1 MSGTARLYRTPQ
13 RMRQATLFEARVI
26 AQESDGGWRLSS
38 GAVVRTAV
46 SCLLC
51 PLPGDRVLAGG
62 SGEGAPFILH
72 ILERDAGQEAR
83 LHVAGASALGV
94 AQQRIELAATEQV
107 AIRSLKDVEVTAATG
122 TLALNARNLFKT
134 VGECL
139 IESAEHYVA
148 TMGDYA
154 LRVRDLL
161 HLRGRHGVVTAE
173 QEFKLDAERIHIG

>member
-1 MSGTARLYRTPQ
+1 MSGTARLYKTPQ
-13 RMRQATLFEARVI
+13 RTAQATLFEARVI
-26 AQESDGGWRLSS
+26 AQEEDGGWRLSS
-38 GAVVRTAV
+38 GAVARTAI

-62 SGEGAPFILH
+62 DGAPFILH
-72 ILERDAGQEAR
+72 VLEREAGQEAR
-83 LHVAGASALGV
+83 LHVAGASALGM

-134 VGECL
+134 VAECL
-139 IESAEHYVA
+139 IENAEHYVA

>member
-1 MSGTARLYRTPQ
+1 MSGTARLYKTPQ
-13 RMRQATLFEARVI
+13 QAAQTTLFEARVI
-26 AQESDGGWRLSS
+26 AQEADGGWRLSS
-38 GAVVRTAV
+38 GAVARTAV

-51 PLPGDRVLAGG
+51 PLPGDRVLAGDNGDG
-62 SGEGAPFILH
+62 SSFVLH
-72 ILERDAGQEAR
+72 ILEREAGQEAR
-83 LHVAGASALGV
+83 LHVAGASALGM
-94 AQQRIELAATEQV
+94 AQQRIELAASEQV

-134 VGECL
+134 VSECL
-139 IESAEHYVA
+139 IVSAEHCVS

-161 HLRGRHGVVTAE
+161 NLRSRHGVVTAE